1 MRKRLLIAGIGI
13 IFLALF
19 FVFTLIVRTDIFRQL
34 DFNITVK
41 IQNHLPAKSY
51 YLLGL
56 LSELARFEVI
66 TVLILIVLAVSRQW
80 LQIILFFIIY
90 VGSHLLELIG
100 KLLLHQPP
108 PPYMFY
114 KVQNETW
121 FPNDYIRTGNSY
133 PSGHSLRAVFFAVIL
148 STYVFQSK
156 RIPYFVKLLIISGA
170 VGFAVL
176 IALAKVA
183 LGQHWTTDV
192 IAGIFLGL
200 GGSLLNISFFQ
211 LNSKHLKHHLKK

>member
-1 MRKRLLIAGIGI
+1 MRKRLVIAGIGI

-90 VGSHLLELIG
+90 VGPLL
-100 KLLLHQPP
+100 
-108 PPYMFY
+108 
-114 KVQNETW
+114 
-121 FPNDYIRTGNSY
+121 S
-133 PSGHSLRAVFFAVIL
+133 
-148 STYVFQSK
+148 
-156 RIPYFVKLLIISGA
+156 
-170 VGFAVL
+170 
-176 IALAKVA
+176 
-183 LGQHWTTDV
+183 
-192 IAGIFLGL
+192 
-200 GGSLLNISFFQ
+200 
-211 LNSKHLKHHLKK
+211 